1 MKTNILKNI
10 IRTNSFTNENK
21 RLTAAYNLDS
31 VSSLQCQNE
40 LTKTNYKLALK
51 KCTRPYL
58 MNTLRN
64 KVQLI
69 GNLGNNPEIIT
80 LDSGKKLAKFSIA
93 TNDSYKNAQGEKV
106 TDTQW
111 HNVVAWNKTAE
122 IIERYLEKGNE
133 VALEGKL
140 TSRSY
145 ETKEGEK
152 RYITEVVCNE
162 LLMLG
167 GK

>member
-1 MKTNILKNI
+1 MLKIHQQNI
-10 IRTNSFTNENK
+10 
-21 RLTAAYNLDS
+21 
-31 VSSLQCQNE
+31 
-40 LTKTNYKLALK
+40 NYKSALSK
-51 KCTRPYL
+51 PKCAKPYL

-69 GNLGNNPEIIT
+69 GNLGNDPEIIT

-93 TNDSYKNAQGEKV
+93 TNESYKNTMGEKV

-111 HNVVAWNKTAE
+111 HNVIAWNKTAE
-122 IIERYLEKGNE
+122 IIEKYVTKGNE
-133 VALEGKL
+133 IAIEGKL

-145 ETKEGEK
+145 ESKEGEK
-152 RYITEVVCNE
+152 KYITEVVCNE

>member
-1 MKTNILKNI
+1 
-10 IRTNSFTNENK
+10 
-21 RLTAAYNLDS
+21 
-31 VSSLQCQNE
+31 
-40 LTKTNYKLALK
+40 
-51 KCTRPYL
+51 

-93 TNDSYKNAQGEKV
+93 TNESYKNTQGEKV
-106 TDTQW
+106 TNTEW

-122 IIERYLEKGNE
+122 IIEKYLEKGSE
-133 VALEGKL
+133 IAIEGKL

-145 ETKEGEK
+145 DDKDGNK

>member
-1 MKTNILKNI
+1 
-10 IRTNSFTNENK
+10 
-21 RLTAAYNLDS
+21 
-31 VSSLQCQNE
+31 
-40 LTKTNYKLALK
+40 
-51 KCTRPYL
+51 

-80 LDSGKKLAKFSIA
+80 LESGKKLAKISIA
-93 TNDSYKNAQGEKV
+93 TNETYKNAQGEKV

-111 HNVVAWNKTAE
+111 HNVIAWNKTAD
-122 IIERYLEKGNE
+122 IIEKYLQKGSE
-133 VALEGKL
+133 VAIEGKL

-145 ETKEGEK
+145 DDNDGNKK
-152 RYITEVVCNE
+152 YITEVVCNE

>member
-1 MKTNILKNI
+1 
-10 IRTNSFTNENK
+10 
-21 RLTAAYNLDS
+21 
-31 VSSLQCQNE
+31 
-40 LTKTNYKLALK
+40 
-51 KCTRPYL
+51 

-69 GNLGNNPEIIT
+69 GNLGNDPEIIN
-80 LDSGKKLAKFSIA
+80 LESGKTLAKFTIA
-93 TNDSYKNAQGEKV
+93 TNESYKNSNGEKV

-111 HNVVAWNKTAE
+111 HNIVAWGKTAQ
-122 IIERYLEKGNE
+122 IIEKYVTKGKE
-133 VALEGKL
+133 IAIEGKL

-145 ETKEGEK
+145 ETKEGDK

-167 GK
+167 K